1 MHLIKR
7 ACLMSFLIIAICGI
21 FSCTSEPDVEI
32 VTGKS
37 NNSVSAQQTKV
48 EKDSIAFNRKD
59 FQNSLP

>member
-1 MHLIKR
+1 
-7 ACLMSFLIIAICGI
+7 MSFLIIAICGI

-59 FQNSLP
+59 FQNSLT